1 MGDPN
6 VHDPT
11 APFDEFEIHLV
22 ASLGMRDG
30 APQGHPLD
38 VLNSGEPLHIDDALA
53 AAAVG
58 VPVWWT
64 VFGHRT
70 GIGLTSI
77 ADVRTY
83 EEAESLV
90 TALSRTRTTPLG

>member
-1 MGDPN
+1 MDEPN

-22 ASLGMRDG
+22 AALGTRDST
-30 APQGHPLD
+30 PQCHPLD
-38 VLNSGEPLHIDDALA
+38 ALNSAEPLQIDDALA

-70 GIGLTSI
+70 GIGMTSI
-77 ADVRTY
+77 ADVRTH
-83 EEAESLV
+83 EEAVTLV